1 MRCGLPHKMRKL
13 MMKERLQLTEIP
25 RIRNISKEDFIE
37 NYVKPQ
43 KPVVIEQL
51 IEDWPAYKK
60 WSLDYIDEVAGD
72 RTVPLYDDRPISSKF
87 KFNEPHLKMK
97 MSEYISLL
105 KSKPTNYRIFLY
117 HLMKEVPAL
126 QKDFKFPDMGLRF
139 LKQLPMLFFGGEN
152 SKVFMH
158 YDIDFANILHF
169 HFHGK
174 KQCILYPPSQSKY
187 LYKVPH
193 ALISREDIDFT
204 NPDFEKFPA
213 LKEAE
218 GYVTNLNHGE
228 TLYMPEGYW
237 HQMTYLTP
245 GFSMSL
251 RATSRNI
258 TNFSKAVYNLAFMRY
273 FDNYM
278 RKIRGQKW
286 IDYKN
291 KQAIINTHKQNN
303 IKI

>member
-1 MRCGLPHKMRKL
+1 
-13 MMKERLQLTEIP
+13 MKYGGLQLTEIP
-25 RIRNISKEDFIE
+25 RVKRISKEDFVK
-37 NYVKPQ
+37 NYVQPQ
-43 KPVVIEQL
+43 KPVVIENL
-51 IEDWPAYKK
+51 IEDWPAYEK
-60 WSLDYIDEVAGD
+60 WSLDYIKDIAGEKE
-72 RTVPLYDDRPISSKF
+72 VPLYDDRPITSEY
-87 KFNEPHLKMK
+87 KFNEPHAKMK
-97 MSEYISLL
+97 MAEYIDLL

-117 HLMKEVPAL
+117 HLMKETPAL
-126 QKDFKFPDMGLRF
+126 QKDFKFPNIGLRMI
-139 LKQLPMLFFGGEN
+139 KQLPMLFFGGKG

-174 KQCILYPPSQSKY
+174 KQCIIYPPSESKY

-213 LKEAE
+213 LKKAR
-218 GYVTNLNHGE
+218 GFVTELSHGE

-237 HQMTYLTP
+237 HQMTYLTA

-251 RATSRNI
+251 RATPR
-258 TNFSKAVYNLAFMRY
+258 TFLNFSKAIYNLVIMRN
-273 FDNYM
+273 FDNCM
-278 RKIRGQKW
+278 RKLRGQKW

-291 KQAIINTHKQNN
+291 NKAIENTQKY
-303 IKI
+303 I